1 MLFDFFNAVRQGDLI
16 SVIGTLAAAVI
27 IIFVCF
33 PVHESAHAYASYKLG
48 DPTAKY
54 QGRISLNPA
63 HHLDLLG
70 SILILICGFGYAKAV
85 PVNIHNFKNQKR
97 DMALTALAGPLSNI
111 LMAVIF
117 MAILKVFDIMLGF
130 VTVPYN
136 VILIISLI
144 LQYGASIN
152 ISLAV
157 FNMIPLP
164 PLDGSRILGLFLSDS
179 LYYKIMQNEQMLFVI
194 TLALVALGAFS
205 NVISTVSGFI
215 YSVLFNLFW

>member
-1 MLFDFFNAVRQGDLI
+1 MLLDFFNAVRQGDLI

-164 PLDGSRILGLFLSDS
+164 PLDGSRILGLFLSDG

>member
-16 SVIGTLAAAVI
+16 SVIGTLAASVI

-111 LMAVIF
+111 FMAVIF

-164 PLDGSRILGLFLSDS
+164 PLDGSRILGLFLSDG

>member
-179 LYYKIMQNEQMLFVI
+179 LYYKIMQNEQMLFII
-194 TLALVALGAFS
+194 TLALVAFGAFS
-205 NVISTVSGFI
+205 NVISTVSSVI
-215 YSVLFNLFW
+215 YNMLFGLFW

>member
-16 SVIGTLAAAVI
+16 SVISTLAAAVI

-117 MAILKVFDIMLGF
+117 MTILKVFDIMLGF

-164 PLDGSRILGLFLSDS
+164 PLDGSRILGLFLSDG

>member
-63 HHLDLLG
+63 HHLDLFG

-130 VTVPYN
+130 VTVSYN

>member
-63 HHLDLLG
+63 HHLDLFG
-70 SILILICGFGYAKAV
+70 SILILICSFGYAKAV

-117 MAILKVFDIMLGF
+117 MTILKVFDIMLGF

-164 PLDGSRILGLFLSDS
+164 PLDGSRILGLFLSDG

>member
-164 PLDGSRILGLFLSDS
+164 PLDGSRILGLFLSDG
-179 LYYKIMQNEQMLFVI
+179 LYCKIMQNEQMLFVI